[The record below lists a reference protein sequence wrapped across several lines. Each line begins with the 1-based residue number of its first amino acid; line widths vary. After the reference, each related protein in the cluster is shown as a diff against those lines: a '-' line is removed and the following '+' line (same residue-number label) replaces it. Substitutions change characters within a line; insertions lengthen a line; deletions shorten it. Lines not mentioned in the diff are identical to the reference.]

1 MPMRAINDQLPRILL
16 GKHQLIMT
24 VTFAAF
30 FSLIFLLVS
39 IPVSHNAWFA
49 LGRGEA
55 FAFTVTFYLIAFSI
69 VVLSKVLLYMQRG
82 VDNFP
87 LYRFYLWNAAEILII
102 ALLYFFFTVE
112 GDKFGIINLQET
124 DLWRLCLSSVVYT
137 AISLGVPYA
146 LVAQYFMIEEKDN
159 TIRLMNY
166 DNVVSDVPLTPSEE
180 RRITLFD
187 NSGVLKFS
195 INPENLYFIESDDNY
210 IQVWYTDVSGELK
223 KYMLRCRLKTV
234 EDSFANSDLVR
245 CHRKYIINIRKVR
258 VLSSEKEGYTVE
270 LDSDATPCIPVSKT
284 YEQAVLAR
292 FNSRS

>member
-1 MPMRAINDQLPRILL
+1 MPMRALKDQLPRFLL

-24 VTFAAF
+24 VMFTAF
-30 FSLIFLLVS
+30 FSLLFLLVS
-39 IPVSHNAWFA
+39 IPVSHSAWFE

-55 FAFTVTFYLIAFSI
+55 FAFTVFFYLIALAI
-69 VVLSKVLLYMQRG
+69 MVLSKMLLYVQRNSE
-82 VDNFP
+82 NFP
-87 LYRFYLWNAAEILII
+87 LYRYYLWNTAEILII
-102 ALLYFFFTVE
+102 AFLYFFFTVE
-112 GDKFGIINLQET
+112 GDKFGIISLKNT
-124 DLWRLCLSSVVYT
+124 DLWRLCLSSVLYT

-146 LVAQYFMIEEKDN
+146 LMAQYFMIEEKDN

-166 DNVVSDVPLTPSEE
+166 GNVVSDTPLTPSEE

-187 NSGVLKFS
+187 NSGALKFS
-195 INPENLYFIESDDNY
+195 INPDNLYFIESDDNY

-234 EDSFANSDLVR
+234 EDSFADSDLVR
-245 CHRKYIINIRKVR
+245 CHRKYIINLRKVR
-258 VLSSEKEGYTVE
+258 VLSSGKEGYAVE
-270 LDSDATPCIPVSKT
+270 LDSDATPRIPVSKT

>member
-1 MPMRAINDQLPRILL
+1 MRSLKDQLPRFLL

-24 VTFAAF
+24 VMFAAF
-30 FSLIFLLVS
+30 FSLVFLLVS
-39 IPVSHNAWFA
+39 IPFSHNAWFE

-55 FAFTVTFYLIAFSI
+55 FLFTVIFYLIAI
-69 VVLSKVLLYMQRG
+69 ALVVISKVFMYIARNA
-82 VDNFP
+82 DNFTM
-87 LYRFYLWNAAEILII
+87 LRFVLWNVAEVLIV
-102 ALLYFFFTVE
+102 ALLYSFFTVE
-112 GDKFGIINLQET
+112 GDKFGIISLT
-124 DLWRLCLSSVVYT
+124 GMPFWRLLLSAVVYT
-137 AISLGVPYA
+137 TISLGIPYA
-146 LVAQYFMIEEKDN
+146 LAVQYFLIEEKDN

-166 DNVVSDVPLTPSEE
+166 GNVVSDVPLTPSEE

-195 INPENLYFIESDDNY
+195 INPDNLYFIESDDNY
-210 IQVWYTDVSGELK
+210 IQVWYADSSGELK

-234 EDSFANSDLVR
+234 EDSFAESDLVR

-258 VLSSEKEGYTVE
+258 LLTAEREGYGVE
-270 LDSDATPCIPVSKT
+270 LESDSTPRIPVSKT

>member
-1 MPMRAINDQLPRILL
+1 MRALNDQLPRILL

-39 IPVSHNAWFA
+39 IPVSDNAWFA

-55 FAFTVTFYLIAFSI
+55 FAFTVTFYLIALSI
-69 VVLSKVLLYMQRG
+69 VVLSKVLLYTQRG

-87 LYRFYLWNAAEILII
+87 LYRFYIWNIVEILII

-112 GDKFGIINLQET
+112 GDKFGIINLKET
-124 DLWRLCLSSVVYT
+124 DHWRLCLSSVVYT

-234 EDSFANSDLVR
+234 EDSFADSDLVR

-270 LDSDATPCIPVSKT
+270 LDSDAMPRIPVSKT